1 MDVKELRK
9 SISSTALGVRK
20 RFQLRYVDILVD
32 TKLPMVGVDNG
43 NFFTQ
48 GESASAILVDLNSA
62 VEMTGL
68 HIKTCLLWYL
78 DGAGA
83 LHS

>member
-43 NFFTQ
+43 NFSLK
-48 GESASAILVDLNSA
+48 ESQLVQ
-62 VEMTGL
+62 
-68 HIKTCLLWYL
+68 Y
-78 DGAGA
+78 
-83 LHS
+83 